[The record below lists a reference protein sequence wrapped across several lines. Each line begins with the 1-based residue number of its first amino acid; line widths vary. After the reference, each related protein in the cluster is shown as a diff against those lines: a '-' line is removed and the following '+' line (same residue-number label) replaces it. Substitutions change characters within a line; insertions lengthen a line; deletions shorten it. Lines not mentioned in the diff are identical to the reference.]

1 VPPGRELEPALE
13 QVARLQGVARV
24 HAAGLARGPDAAVL
38 APNPRAKSEGA
49 MASEGRKAYEGGG
62 MFVTVRRY
70 RLIEGSLDDLT
81 QRVEEGFAEQ
91 IRAQAGF
98 RSYQFLDCGDG
109 VVMTI
114 STFREAREAE
124 ASRDLAQRW
133 TDENLQD
140 LRFTRL
146 ESFGGEV
153 LVSRGVAPV

>member
-1 VPPGRELEPALE
+1 
-13 QVARLQGVARV
+13 
-24 HAAGLARGPDAAVL
+24 
-38 APNPRAKSEGA
+38 
-49 MASEGRKAYEGGG
+49 

-70 RLIEGSLDDLT
+70 RLIEGSLDQLT

-91 IRAQAGF
+91 IRAQPGF
-98 RSYQFLDCGDG
+98 RSYQFMDCGDG

-114 STFREAREAE
+114 STFGEAREAE